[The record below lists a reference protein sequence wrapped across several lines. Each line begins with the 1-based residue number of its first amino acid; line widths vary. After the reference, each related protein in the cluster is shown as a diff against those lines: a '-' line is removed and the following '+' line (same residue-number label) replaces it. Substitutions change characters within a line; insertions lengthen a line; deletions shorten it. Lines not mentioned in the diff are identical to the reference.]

1 MSKIETVEVETANS
15 AFTPSEP
22 GTARLDPAGRMRQ
35 LDPAFLMHLG
45 FAPGDDLVGLPF
57 SCLWLHDARDGVETA
72 LRAARAGIAMRRD
85 LALDYLLGDGAG
97 RCTAIMQQDGDGV
110 RVTLRAA
117 A

>member
-1 MSKIETVEVETANS
+1 MSKIETVEAETASSLVVPNV
-15 AFTPSEP
+15 P

-45 FAPGDDLVGLPF
+45 FSPDDDLVGLPF
-57 SCLWLHDARDGVETA
+57 SCLWLHEARDGVETA

-97 RCTAIMQQDGDGV
+97 RCTAIMQQDGDGI
-110 RVTLRAA
+110 RVTLRSAA
-117 A
+117 

>member
-1 MSKIETVEVETANS
+1 MPKIEAAEGETLSPVALS
-15 AFTPSEP
+15 KQP
-22 GTARLDPAGRMRQ
+22 GTAHLDETGRMRR
-35 LDPAFLMHLG
+35 LDTAFLMHLG

-57 SCLWLHDARDGVETA
+57 SCLWLHEARDGINSA

-97 RCTAIMQQDGDGV
+97 HCTAILQPDGDGI

-117 A
+117 